1 VIFYFLFYPP
11 IISLKKIEK
20 LFSIKTNII
29 SCYKMSNIN
38 LDFVQAAQ
46 PSFFVHFAYANVTEE
61 MISQT
66 LEALNLGS
74 IREISLKPATNK
86 KNERGNSI
94 VVHFNQWFRNSTSDK
109 VRQKLIS
116 GESIKIN
123 YNPKAYLQVIAFQP
137 KVKVPEAKP
146 QAFKQPTITFDDDD
160 FGPKLGPDCTE
171 KFNTPK
177 VKCDER
183 PRQQRDERPRQPR
196 DERPRQQ
203 PRDERPRQPRDERP
217 RQQPRDERP
226 RQQRDDRPVKHYR
239 PITPEGPPPSPETTE
254 PKVVV
259 YHYHNTTPDVFDKN
273 EDITSRG
280 VIIPQ
285 FKKRQIQTRE
295 EAKPKPQPTPQIQVP
310 RKPINFQ
317 DSPSDSEDDD
327 YEEGEEEFILEELE
341 REDEELQALYGD
353 MGKIDLNK

>member
-1 VIFYFLFYPP
+1 
-11 IISLKKIEK
+11 
-20 LFSIKTNII
+20 
-29 SCYKMSNIN
+29 MSNIN

-94 VVHFNQWFRNSTSDK
+94 VVHFNQWFRNPTSDK

-146 QAFKQPTITFDDDD
+146 QAFKQPTITFDDD
-160 FGPKLGPDCTE
+160 FGPKLGPECTE

-177 VKCDER
+177 VKSNETPRYPRDER
-183 PRQQRDERPRQPR
+183 PRQSRDERPRQPR
-196 DERPRQQ
+196 DERPRQS
-203 PRDERPRQPRDERP
+203 RDERPRQPRDERP
-217 RQQPRDERP
+217 
-226 RQQRDDRPVKHYR
+226 VKHYR
-239 PITPEGPPPSPETTE
+239 SRTPEGPPPSPETTE
-254 PKVVV
+254 PKAVV
-259 YHYHNTTPDVFDKN
+259 YHYHNTTPDIFDKN
-273 EDITSRG
+273 ENITNKG

-285 FKKRQIQTRE
+285 FKKRQIKTRE

-310 RKPINFQ
+310 RKPLNFQ

>member
-1 VIFYFLFYPP
+1 
-11 IISLKKIEK
+11 
-20 LFSIKTNII
+20 
-29 SCYKMSNIN
+29 MSNIN

-94 VVHFNQWFRNSTSDK
+94 IVHFNQWFRNPTSDK

-146 QAFKQPTITFDDDD
+146 QAFKQPTITFDDD

-177 VKCDER
+177 VKRDERPIQSRDER
-183 PRQQRDERPRQPR
+183 PRQPGDERPRQPPRQYRDERPRQPR
-196 DERPRQQ
+196 DERPREDKPAQF
-203 PRDERPRQPRDERP
+203 RLGSDE
-217 RQQPRDERP
+217 
-226 RQQRDDRPVKHYR
+226 RPVKHYR
-239 PITPEGPPPSPETTE
+239 PITPEGPPPSPETTQFRLGSE
-254 PKVVV
+254 ERAVV
-259 YHYHNTTPDVFDKN
+259 YHYHNTQPDVFDKN

-285 FKKRQIQTRE
+285 FKKRQIKTRE
-295 EAKPKPQPTPQIQVP
+295 EPKPKPQP
-310 RKPINFQ
+310 KKSMINFM
-317 DSPSDSEDDD
+317 DSPSDSDDD
-327 YEEGEEEFILEELE
+327 FEEGEEEFILEELE
-341 REDEELQALYGD
+341 REEEELQALYGD
-353 MGKIDLNK
+353 IGKINLNK

>member
-1 VIFYFLFYPP
+1 M
-11 IISLKKIEK
+11 SLKKIEK

-38 LDFVQAAQ
+38 LDFVQANQ

-183 PRQQRDERPRQPR
+183 PRQPR
-196 DERPRQQ
+196 DERPRQIREDRPRHPRDDRPRQ
-203 PRDERPRQPRDERP
+203 IREDRPRQIREDRPRDERPRQP
-217 RQQPRDERP
+217 
-226 RQQRDDRPVKHYR
+226 RDDRPVKHYR

-254 PKVVV
+254 PKAAQFRLGSEERAVV

-295 EAKPKPQPTPQIQVP
+295 EPKPKPQP
-310 RKPINFQ
+310 KKSMINFQ

>member
-1 VIFYFLFYPP
+1 MF
-11 IISLKKIEK
+11 LKKIEK
-20 LFSIKTNII
+20 LFSIKTNTI

-38 LDFVQAAQ
+38 LDFVQVAQ
-46 PSFFVHFAYANVTEE
+46 PSFFVHFAYANVTED

-66 LEALNLGS
+66 LEALNLGI

-86 KNERGNSI
+86 KNERGNSV
-94 VVHFNQWFRNSTSDK
+94 VVHFDQWFRNSTSDK

-146 QAFKQPTITFDDDD
+146 QAFKQPTITFDDD

-183 PRQQRDERPRQPR
+183 PRY
-196 DERPRQQ
+196 

-217 RQQPRDERP
+217 RYIKDERPRQPRDERP
-226 RQQRDDRPVKHYR
+226 RQPPRPREDERPVKHYR

-254 PKVVV
+254 PKAIV
-259 YHYHNTTPDVFDKN
+259 YHYHNTQPDIFDKN
-273 EDITSRG
+273 EDITNRG

-285 FKKRQIQTRE
+285 FKKRQIKTRE
-295 EAKPKPQPTPQIQVP
+295 EAKPKPQPIIQAQP
-310 RKPINFQ
+310 KKSMINFM
-317 DSPSDSEDDD
+317 DSPSDSEDD

-341 REDEELQALYGD
+341 REEEEELQALYGD
-353 MGKIDLNK
+353 IGKINLNK

>member
-1 VIFYFLFYPP
+1 
-11 IISLKKIEK
+11 
-20 LFSIKTNII
+20 
-29 SCYKMSNIN
+29 
-38 LDFVQAAQ
+38 
-46 PSFFVHFAYANVTEE
+46 
-61 MISQT
+61 

-183 PRQQRDERPRQPR
+183 PRQQRDERPRHPR
-196 DERPRQQ
+196 DERPRQS
-203 PRDERPRQPRDERP
+203 RDERPRQPP
-217 RQQPRDERP
+217 RQP
-226 RQQRDDRPVKHYR
+226 RDDRPVKHYR
-239 PITPEGPPPSPETTE
+239 SRTPEGPPPSPEKTE
-254 PKVVV
+254 PKAAQFRLGSEERAVV

-295 EAKPKPQPTPQIQVP
+295 EAKPKSQPTPQIQVP

>member
-1 VIFYFLFYPP
+1 M
-11 IISLKKIEK
+11 SLKKIEK
-20 LFSIKTNII
+20 LFSIKTNTI

-38 LDFVQAAQ
+38 LDFVQATQ

-66 LEALNLGS
+66 LEALNLGI

-160 FGPKLGPDCTE
+160 FGPKLGPDCIE

-183 PRQQRDERPRQPR
+183 PR
-196 DERPRQQ
+196 Q

-217 RQQPRDERP
+217 RQTRDERP
-226 RQQRDDRPVKHYR
+226 RQPPRPRQTRDERPVKHYR
-239 PITPEGPPPSPETTE
+239 PITPEGPPPSPETIE
-254 PKVVV
+254 PKADKFRLGSEERAVV
-259 YHYHNTTPDVFDKN
+259 YHYHNTQPDVFDKN
-273 EDITSRG
+273 EDITNHG

-285 FKKRQIQTRE
+285 FKKRQI
-295 EAKPKPQPTPQIQVP
+295 KPKEQPKPKSQPIIIQPQP
-310 RKPINFQ
+310 KKSMINFQ

-341 REDEELQALYGD
+341 REEDEELQALYGD
-353 MGKIDLNK
+353 MGKINLNK

>member
-1 VIFYFLFYPP
+1 
-11 IISLKKIEK
+11 
-20 LFSIKTNII
+20 
-29 SCYKMSNIN
+29 MSNIN

-94 VVHFNQWFRNSTSDK
+94 IVHFNQWFRNPTSDK

-146 QAFKQPTITFDDDD
+146 QAFKQPTITFDDD

-183 PRQQRDERPRQPR
+183 PRY
-196 DERPRQQ
+196 

-217 RQQPRDERP
+217 RQSRDERP
-226 RQQRDDRPVKHYR
+226 RQSRDERPREDKPAQFRLGSDERPVKHYR
-239 PITPEGPPPSPETTE
+239 PITPEGPPPSPETTQFRLGSE
-254 PKVVV
+254 ERAVV
-259 YHYHNTTPDVFDKN
+259 YHYHNTQPDVFDKN

-285 FKKRQIQTRE
+285 FKKRQIKTR
-295 EAKPKPQPTPQIQVP
+295 
-310 RKPINFQ
+310 
-317 DSPSDSEDDD
+317 
-327 YEEGEEEFILEELE
+327 
-341 REDEELQALYGD
+341 
-353 MGKIDLNK
+353 

>member
-1 VIFYFLFYPP
+1 
-11 IISLKKIEK
+11 
-20 LFSIKTNII
+20 
-29 SCYKMSNIN
+29 MSNIN
-38 LDFVQAAQ
+38 LDFVQATQ

-94 VVHFNQWFRNSTSDK
+94 VVHFNQWFRNPTSDK

-146 QAFKQPTITFDDDD
+146 QTFKQPTITFDDD
-160 FGPKLGPDCTE
+160 FGPKLGPDYTE

-177 VKCDER
+177 IKC
-183 PRQQRDERPRQPR
+183 DERPRQPR

-203 PRDERPRQPRDERP
+203 
-217 RQQPRDERP
+217 RDERP
-226 RQQRDDRPVKHYR
+226 RQQRDERPREDKPVKHYR
-239 PITPEGPPPSPETTE
+239 PITPEGPPPSTE
-254 PKVVV
+254 PKAAQFRLGSEERAVV

-295 EAKPKPQPTPQIQVP
+295 EAKPKSQPTPQIQVP

>member
-1 VIFYFLFYPP
+1 M
-11 IISLKKIEK
+11 SLKKIEK
-20 LFSIKTNII
+20 LFSIKTNTI

-46 PSFFVHFAYANVTEE
+46 PSFFVHFAYANVTED

-94 VVHFNQWFRNSTSDK
+94 IVHFNQWFRNSTSDK

-160 FGPKLGPDCTE
+160 FGPKLGPDYTE

-177 VKCDER
+177 VK
-183 PRQQRDERPRQPR
+183 RDERPRYPR
-196 DERPRQQ
+196 DERPRQL
-203 PRDERPRQPRDERP
+203 PRPREDKPAQFRLGSDE
-217 RQQPRDERP
+217 
-226 RQQRDDRPVKHYR
+226 RPVKHYR

-254 PKVVV
+254 PKAVV
-259 YHYHNTTPDVFDKN
+259 YHYHNTQPDVFDKN
-273 EDITSRG
+273 EDITNRG

-285 FKKRQIQTRE
+285 FKKRQIKTKE
-295 EAKPKPQPTPQIQVP
+295 EPKPKPQPKKST
-310 RKPINFQ
+310 INFQ

>member
-1 VIFYFLFYPP
+1 
-11 IISLKKIEK
+11 
-20 LFSIKTNII
+20 
-29 SCYKMSNIN
+29 MSNIN

-94 VVHFNQWFRNSTSDK
+94 VVHFNQWFRNPTSDK

-146 QAFKQPTITFDDDD
+146 QTFKQPTITFDDD
-160 FGPKLGPDCTE
+160 FGPKLGPDYTE

-177 VKCDER
+177 IKCDERPRQPRDER

-203 PRDERPRQPRDERP
+203 
-217 RQQPRDERP
+217 RDERP
-226 RQQRDDRPVKHYR
+226 RQQRDERPREDKPVKHYR
-239 PITPEGPPPSPETTE
+239 PITPEGPPPSTE
-254 PKVVV
+254 PKAVV

-273 EDITSRG
+273 KDITNRG

-285 FKKRQIQTRE
+285 FKKRQIKRE
-295 EAKPKPQPTPQIQVP
+295 EPKPKPQPIMMQSQPIMIQPQP
-310 RKPINFQ
+310 KKSMINFM
-317 DSPSDSEDDD
+317 DSPSDSEDD
-327 YEEGEEEFILEELE
+327 YEEGEKEFILEEK
-341 REDEELQALYGD
+341 ELQALYGD
-353 MGKIDLNK
+353 IGKIDLNK

>member
-1 VIFYFLFYPP
+1 
-11 IISLKKIEK
+11 
-20 LFSIKTNII
+20 
-29 SCYKMSNIN
+29 MSNIN
-38 LDFVQAAQ
+38 LDFVQATQ

-94 VVHFNQWFRNSTSDK
+94 VVHFNQWFRNPTSDK

-146 QAFKQPTITFDDDD
+146 QTFKQPTITFDDD
-160 FGPKLGPDCTE
+160 FGPKLGPDYTE

-177 VKCDER
+177 IKC
-183 PRQQRDERPRQPR
+183 DERPRQPR

-203 PRDERPRQPRDERP
+203 
-217 RQQPRDERP
+217 RDERP
-226 RQQRDDRPVKHYR
+226 RQQRDERPRQQRDERPRQQRDERPREDKPVKHYR
-239 PITPEGPPPSPETTE
+239 PITPEGPPPSTE
-254 PKVVV
+254 PKAAQFRLGSEERAVV

-273 EDITSRG
+273 EDITNRG

-285 FKKRQIQTRE
+285 FKKRQIKRE
-295 EAKPKPQPTPQIQVP
+295 EPKPKPQPIMMQSQPIMIQPQP
-310 RKPINFQ
+310 KKSMINFM
-317 DSPSDSEDDD
+317 DSPSDSEDD
-327 YEEGEEEFILEELE
+327 YEEGEEEFILEE
-341 REDEELQALYGD
+341 EELQALYGD
-353 MGKIDLNK
+353 IGKIDLNK

>member
-1 VIFYFLFYPP
+1 
-11 IISLKKIEK
+11 
-20 LFSIKTNII
+20 
-29 SCYKMSNIN
+29 MSNIN
-38 LDFVQAAQ
+38 LDFVQATQ

-86 KNERGNSI
+86 KNEHGNSI
-94 VVHFNQWFRNSTSDK
+94 IVHFNQWFRNPTSDK

-137 KVKVPEAKP
+137 KVKVPEVKP
-146 QAFKQPTITFDDDD
+146 QAFKQPTITFDDD
-160 FGPKLGPDCTE
+160 FGPKLGPDYTE

-177 VKCDER
+177 VKSNERPRDER
-183 PRQQRDERPRQPR
+183 PRQPREEKPRQPR
-196 DERPRQQ
+196 DERPRQL
-203 PRDERPRQPRDERP
+203 RDERPRDDRP
-217 RQQPRDERP
+217 RQPREEKPAQFRLVSDLV
-226 RQQRDDRPVKHYR
+226 DNRPVKHYR
-239 PITPEGPPPSPETTE
+239 PRTPEAPPPSPEMTTG
-254 PKVVV
+254 PKAAQFRLGSEERAVV
-259 YHYHNTTPDVFDKN
+259 YHYHNTTPDVFDKT
-273 EDITSRG
+273 EDFVSRG
-280 VIIPQ
+280 VLLPPS
-285 FKKRQIQTRE
+285 KKRQIKVKEQP
-295 EAKPKPQPTPQIQVP
+295 KPKPQQQVQIQP

-327 YEEGEEEFILEELE
+327 YEEGEEELEL
-341 REDEELQALYGD
+341 EDEELQALYGD

>member
-1 VIFYFLFYPP
+1 
-11 IISLKKIEK
+11 
-20 LFSIKTNII
+20 
-29 SCYKMSNIN
+29 
-38 LDFVQAAQ
+38 
-46 PSFFVHFAYANVTEE
+46 

-94 VVHFNQWFRNSTSDK
+94 IVHFNQWFRNSTSDK

-146 QAFKQPTITFDDDD
+146 QAFKQPTITFDDD
-160 FGPKLGPDCTE
+160 FGPKLGPDYTE

-183 PRQQRDERPRQPR
+183 PRQMREDKPRQMREDRPRQMKE
-196 DERPRQQ
+196 DRPRQQ
-203 PRDERPRQPRDERP
+203 PRQPREDK
-217 RQQPRDERP
+217 
-226 RQQRDDRPVKHYR
+226 PVKHYR
-239 PITPEGPPPSPETTE
+239 PITPEGLPPSPETTE
-254 PKVVV
+254 PKAVV

-273 EDITSRG
+273 EDITNRG

-285 FKKRQIQTRE
+285 FKKRQIKTRE
-295 EAKPKPQPTPQIQVP
+295 PKPKPIPQIQVP
-310 RKPINFQ
+310 RKPLNFQ

>member
-1 VIFYFLFYPP
+1 M
-11 IISLKKIEK
+11 SLKKIEK

-183 PRQQRDERPRQPR
+183 PRQPRDERPRQPRDERPRHLRDERPRQPR
-196 DERPRQQ
+196 DERPRQ
-203 PRDERPRQPRDERP
+203 P
-217 RQQPRDERP
+217 P

-259 YHYHNTTPDVFDKN
+259 YHYHNTIPDVFDKN
-273 EDITSRG
+273 QDITSRG

>member
-1 VIFYFLFYPP
+1 
-11 IISLKKIEK
+11 
-20 LFSIKTNII
+20 
-29 SCYKMSNIN
+29 MSNIN
-38 LDFVQAAQ
+38 LDFVQATQ

-86 KNERGNSI
+86 KNEHGNSI
-94 VVHFNQWFRNSTSDK
+94 IVHFNQWFRNPTSDK

-137 KVKVPEAKP
+137 KVKVPEVKP
-146 QAFKQPTITFDDDD
+146 QAFKQPTITFDDD
-160 FGPKLGPDCTE
+160 FGPKLGPDYTE

-177 VKCDER
+177 VKSNERPRDER
-183 PRQQRDERPRQPR
+183 PRQPREEKPRQPR
-196 DERPRQQ
+196 DERPRQL
-203 PRDERPRQPRDERP
+203 RDERPRDDRPRQPREEKPAQFRLGSDERP
-217 RQQPRDERP
+217 AQFRLGSDERP
-226 RQQRDDRPVKHYR
+226 AQFRLGSDERPVKHYR
-239 PITPEGPPPSPETTE
+239 PRTPEAPPPSPEMTTG
-254 PKVVV
+254 PKAVV
-259 YHYHNTTPDVFDKN
+259 YHYHNTTPDVFDKT
-273 EDITSRG
+273 EDFVSRG
-280 VIIPQ
+280 VLLPPS
-285 FKKRQIQTRE
+285 KKRQIKVKEQP
-295 EAKPKPQPTPQIQVP
+295 KPKPQQQVQIQP

-327 YEEGEEEFILEELE
+327 YEEEGEEEFILEELE
-341 REDEELQALYGD
+341 LEDEELQALYGD